1 MFDRW
6 RLTVYVFE
14 TVASLKPS
22 VKPSRRGSKQKRPVV
37 FWFSD
42 ERTRNAV
49 CENFVAIDDCRAGGG
64 QPKSEKRA
72 TPRFFF
78 SFSAMFLL
86 ETRPRAFAHC
96 RARFRSVTRGR
107 AEAGE
112 PA

>member
-22 VKPSRRGSKQKRPVV
+22 VKPSRRGSKQNEEN

-49 CENFVAIDDCRAGGG
+49 CENFVMTDCRAGGG

-72 TPRFFF
+72 TFF

-96 RARFRSVTRGR
+96 RARFRRGR